1 MPVVKRL
8 EPPHKHH
15 LLVFGNFIINVFHI
29 SHFKPKTVNFQFLYF
44 IKPPNQK
51 NKRSKRIILMIA
63 MFIIAI
69 AMAIAIAFLYPPICS
84 GGQSIGKYLHG
95 YHRTMLDH

>member
-1 MPVVKRL
+1 
-8 EPPHKHH
+8 
-15 LLVFGNFIINVFHI
+15 
-29 SHFKPKTVNFQFLYF
+29 
-44 IKPPNQK
+44 
-51 NKRSKRIILMIA
+51 MIA